1 MDAAKLPRFK
11 LVVGVD
17 ASDHADEVVEFALDQ
32 AARHERPELHLL
44 QVVDA
49 ETEEALQT
57 ARQHLAAVVGS
68 KLDTFVPDAERGD
81 WRVRLHVR
89 AGGAADE
96 ILALALEVAA
106 DLLVIGGHTEG
117 RRHPHLG
124 HTSSSVLASSP
135 CPTLLVRVAEQ
146 ESHDLATQQCPDC
159 VRVRA
164 ESDGEVWFCDQH
176 TGGYLSTS
184 TLLMPHSESLMRGG
198 PMW

>member
-32 AARHERPELHLL
+32 AARHDLPDIHLL
-44 QVVDA
+44 QVVAAD
-49 ETEEALQT
+49 TEEAVQT
-57 ARQHLAAVVGS
+57 ARQRLAAVVGS
-68 KLDTFVPDAERGD
+68 KLDTFVPEGD
-81 WRVRLHVR
+81 RAGWRVRLHIR
-89 AGGAADE
+89 PGKAAEE
-96 ILALALEVAA
+96 IVSLAYEVEAEMI
-106 DLLVIGGHTEG
+106 VIGGHTEG
-117 RRHPHLG
+117 RRKPHLG
-124 HTSSSVLASSP
+124 ETSSRVMADSP
-135 CPTLLVRVAEQ
+135 CPVLLVRVAEQ
-146 ESHDLATQQCPDC
+146 ESHELASRQCPDC

-164 ESDGEVWFCDQH
+164 ESDGEVWFCDKH